1 MTSGDVDTATA
12 RSSSRL
18 FWRYWTASTISGTGD
33 AVTAVALPLVA
44 VTVLAATPLQTSLVT
59 AATYAAWVI
68 IGLPAGVIV
77 ARLPLRGTQVAMDV
91 LRAAVLV
98 TVPVAAWT
106 GRLTLVQLVVVALVV
121 SLATVIFDVGNSTFL
136 PSIVPKDQLTARNSL
151 TSATHS
157 AIQTGGPALGGLLV
171 QLMGAAASVVYDVV
185 SYLVSG
191 ALLQG
196 LPRPAYAPRPPQG
209 ARMRTLIREGWAFVI
224 GHPVIRPCVLD
235 ATAINAVCG
244 GMMALTP
251 VFLVRTLGSTPF
263 AVGLLIATEGIG
275 SLVGAA
281 LTPRIVARV
290 GSARALVLGSVAF
303 AAFALLLPLATSGW
317 GQLVFAVGNA
327 GLSAG
332 VVVGSIVTRTHR
344 QTVTPPELLSRVM
357 ATVRFVSWGVIP
369 VGALLAGIAANLLGL
384 RTALGL
390 VCLVAAASP
399 IIILSSRV
407 RTMRDLVDP
416 LDVP

>member
-1 MTSGDVDTATA
+1 MTTSEQATLEGRTA
-12 RSSSRL
+12 SRL
-18 FWRYWTASTISGTGD
+18 FWRYWAASTISSTGD

-44 VTVLAATPLQTSLVT
+44 VTVLQATALQTSLVT

-77 ARLPLRGTQVAMDV
+77 ARLPLRGTQVAMDL

-98 TVPVAAWT
+98 TIPVAAWT
-106 GRLTLVQLVVVALVV
+106 GHLTLAQLVVAALVV

-136 PSIVPKDQLTARNSL
+136 PSIVSKEQLTARNSL

-196 LPRPAYAPRPPQG
+196 LPRPAYAPKPPQG
-209 ARMRTLIREGWAFVI
+209 ARMRTLIKEGWSFVT

-235 ATAINAVCG
+235 ATAMNFVCG
-244 GMMALTP
+244 AMMALTP

-263 AVGLLIATEGIG
+263 AVGLLIATEGVG

-290 GSARALVLGSVAF
+290 GSARALVLGSVTF
-303 AAFALLLPLATSGW
+303 AVFALMLPLATSGW

-332 VVVGSIVTRTHR
+332 IVVGSIVTRTHR

-369 VGALLAGIAANLLGL
+369 VGAVLAGVAANLLGL
-384 RTALGL
+384 REALAL
-390 VCLVAAASP
+390 VCLAAAVSP
-399 IIILSSRV
+399 VIILSSPV
-407 RTMRDLVDP
+407 RRMRDLADPVDA
-416 LDVP
+416 